1 MAFSEQVSSMSVC
14 VWVSATDADV
24 SVCICGL
31 VIIGCRAMLAREGRM
46 YACVCVC
53 VCVLR

>member
-1 MAFSEQVSSMSVC
+1 MRVC
-14 VWVSATDADV
+14 VWVSAADADV